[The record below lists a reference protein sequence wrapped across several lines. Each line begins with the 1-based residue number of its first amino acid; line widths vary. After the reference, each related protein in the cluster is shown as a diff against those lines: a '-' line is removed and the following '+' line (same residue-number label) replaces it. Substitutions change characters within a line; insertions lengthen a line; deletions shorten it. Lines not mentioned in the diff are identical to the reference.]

1 MSQDI
6 ALYKQM
12 VRERVNALL
21 GARTEK
27 SGAHATTK

>member
-12 VRERVNALL
+12 VRGRVDALL
-21 GARTEK
+21 AARRE
-27 SGAHATTK
+27 SAPAAAR